1 VVVAALMYLAALSVR
16 RTAGPRDT
24 ASATEVEGLIHQQL
38 LLSPIPEHHRIRHE
52 EDHLTIAC
60 FLAGSGPG
68 TEAQI
73 TEIHDLVRSALAGL
87 PGWDVD
93 SRP

>member
-1 VVVAALMYLAALSVR
+1 MYLAALSVR
-16 RTAGPRDT
+16 RTTGPPGT
-24 ASATEVEGLIHQQL
+24 ATAAEVEGLLHEQL
-38 LLSPIPEHHRIRHE
+38 SLSPIPEHHRIRHE

-60 FLAGSGPG
+60 FLAGSGLG

-73 TEIHDLVRSALAGL
+73 TEIHDLVRSALADL

-93 SRP
+93 PRP

>member
-1 VVVAALMYLAALSVR
+1 MYLATLRVHRVAGVGGAVTVAEIARLLHEQLSLAPV
-16 RTAGPRDT
+16 
-24 ASATEVEGLIHQQL
+24 
-38 LLSPIPEHHRIRHE
+38 PEHHRIRPE

-73 TEIHDLVRSALAGL
+73 TEIHDLLASALADL
-87 PGWDVD
+87 PGWDID
-93 SRP
+93 PRP

>member
-24 ASATEVEGLIHQQL
+24 ASATQVEELLHQQL
-38 LLSPIPEHHRIRHE
+38 SVSPVPEHHRIRHE